1 MSLTPVISVSDY
13 LGLINLALGTIP
25 EEVVVE
31 GEVVEYKVSQGKWIN
46 FDLKDE
52 KADAKIS
59 CFATIFQ
66 LTTPLASGMRVQ
78 ARGYAKVFERFGKLS
93 FNVEEVTP
101 VGEGALQK
109 AYQLL
114 KAKLQAEGLFD
125 APRKRALPKF
135 PGTIGLITSR
145 EAAAYGDFLRI
156 LNNRWRGVTVVHC
169 PVTVQGKSAVAEILA
184 AFAAFNALPPVERPD
199 VIVLTR
205 GGGSLEDLHAFN
217 DEQVARAV
225 FGSAV
230 PVVVGVGHERD
241 ESLCDF
247 VADVRAS
254 TPSNAA
260 ERVVPDHLE
269 IERGLT
275 SDIDRLTMQLERTLE
290 RRHNNIDYAVRVID
304 RFMSD
309 KTPQVNRMAEV
320 IDQRFSFLLSTRV
333 ARLTSAEKFLASVDP
348 QRVLQRGYSIV
359 RHRGNVLRDASN
371 LADGDLLRLQF
382 AHGEVDA
389 VAKTSGKIQDK
400 LL

>member
-1 MSLTPVISVSDY
+1 MPTPVISVSDY

-114 KAKLQAEGLFD
+114 KAKRQAEGLFD
-125 APRKRALPKF
+125 APRKRAIPKF
-135 PGTIGLITSR
+135 PNTIGLITSR

-184 AFAAFNALPPVERPD
+184 AFAAFNALPPDERPD

-275 SDIDRLTMQLERTLE
+275 SDTDRITMQLERTLE

-348 QRVLQRGYSIV
+348 KRVLQRGYSIV

-389 VAKTSGKIQDK
+389 VAKLSCKVQDK

>member
-1 MSLTPVISVSDY
+1 MPTPVISVSDY

-114 KAKLQAEGLFD
+114 KAKLAAEGLFD

-135 PGTIGLITSR
+135 PNTIGLITSR

-184 AFAAFNALPPVERPD
+184 AFAAFNSLPADERPD

-275 SDIDRLTMQLERTLE
+275 SDIDRVTMQLERTLE

-320 IDQRFSFLLSTRV
+320 IDQRFSFLLSARV

-348 QRVLQRGYSIV
+348 KRVLDRGYSIV
-359 RHRGNVLRDASN
+359 RHRGNVLRDARD
-371 LADGDLLRLQF
+371 LVEGDLLRLQF

>member
-1 MSLTPVISVSDY
+1 MVVPAISVSDY

-31 GEVVEYKVSQGKWIN
+31 GEIVEYKVSQGKWIN

-125 APRKRALPKF
+125 APRKRAIPRF
-135 PGTIGLITSR
+135 PNTIGLITSR

-156 LNNRWRGVTVVHC
+156 LGNRWRGVTVIHS

-184 AFAAFNALPPVERPD
+184 AFTIFNAMPAAERPE

-247 VADVRAS
+247 VADIRAS

-269 IERGLT
+269 IERAIT
-275 SDIDRLTMQLERTLE
+275 AAMDRVTMQLERTVE
-290 RRHNNIDYAVRVID
+290 RRSNNIDYAVRVID
-304 RFMSD
+304 RFMAD
-309 KTPQVNRMAEV
+309 KTPQLNRMTEV
-320 IDQRFSFLLSTRV
+320 IEQRFSFLLSTRN

-348 QRVLQRGYSIV
+348 KRVLERGYSIV
-359 RHRGNVLRDASN
+359 RHRGTVMRNASS
-371 LADGDLLRLQF
+371 LADGDLLQLQF
-382 AHGEVDA
+382 AHGEIAA
-389 VAKTSGKIQDK
+389 VAKASGKIQDK